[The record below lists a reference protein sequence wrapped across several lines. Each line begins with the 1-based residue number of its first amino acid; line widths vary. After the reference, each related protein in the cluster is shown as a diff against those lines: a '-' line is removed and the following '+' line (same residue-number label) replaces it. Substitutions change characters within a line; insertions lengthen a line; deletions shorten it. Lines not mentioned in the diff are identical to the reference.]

1 MAPKRANIH
10 QRDSFQK
17 VILIGKKRELAA
29 NKISDLITTSVQ
41 TRMKAPLPIGEPVN
55 HPEASMHPF
64 DHVVRANATPTLGRE
79 FVQQVDGISTPSR
92 ASRPPPCASIPF
104 RR

>member
-1 MAPKRANIH
+1 M
-10 QRDSFQK
+10 
-17 VILIGKKRELAA
+17 ILIGKKRELAA

-79 FVQQVDGISTPSR
+79 FVQQMDGISTPLSSQS
-92 ASRPPPCASIPF
+92 ATSLCFNPIPEVIA
-104 RR
+104 